1 MTFTQ
6 NAAYQH
12 ADGSDLADNV
22 YSIDVVITDSDG
34 NSVTQTVNV
43 DISDDS
49 PSAVADTD
57 SVVEGADIT
66 GGDVLGNDS
75 AGADGYASAGAVVAV
90 GTASGATG
98 GVASAIT
105 GSKGTLTL
113 NADGSYTYAANP
125 GAAPGTDVFYYTI
138 EDADG
143 DTSETTLTITITE
156 SNLGATVDGD
166 IQTSDADL
174 ASVHRA
180 DPAHWSWSFRQLSR
194 WRSLLMDGA
203 ESEGMLGPA
212 DFAVTRD
219 QSVAPPASV
228 PAPTLTDAEK
238 DAALASFIQL
248 VKTRPDLKDQVKS
261 ARNQDEVI
269 GLAQAQGF
277 AIDSLTLLR
286 SWSQVSDFT
295 KPTWFGWF
303 DD

>member
-1 MTFTQ
+1 MMANSELERFVQAIADDHGLATGIKTLGSHYDIV
-6 NAAYQH
+6 AY
-12 ADGSDLADNV
+12 ANIRG
-22 YSIDVVITDSDG
+22 YSI
-34 NSVTQTVNV
+34 
-43 DISDDS
+43 
-49 PSAVADTD
+49 
-57 SVVEGADIT
+57 
-66 GGDVLGNDS
+66 
-75 AGADGYASAGAVVAV
+75 
-90 GTASGATG
+90 
-98 GVASAIT
+98 
-105 GSKGTLTL
+105 TLAEWGRYL
-113 NADGSYTYAANP
+113 AMDLLQS
-125 GAAPGTDVFYYTI
+125 
-138 EDADG
+138 
-143 DTSETTLTITITE
+143 
-156 SNLGATVDGD
+156 
-166 IQTSDADL
+166 SDADL
-174 ASVHRA
+174 ASAHRA
-180 DPAHWSWSFRQLSR
+180 DPAHWSWAFRQLSR
-194 WRSLLMDGA
+194 WRALLMDGA

-286 SWSQVSDFT
+286 SWSQVSDFS

>member
-1 MTFTQ
+1 MMANSELERFVQAIADDHGLATGIKTLGSHYDIV
-6 NAAYQH
+6 AY
-12 ADGSDLADNV
+12 ANIRG
-22 YSIDVVITDSDG
+22 YSI
-34 NSVTQTVNV
+34 
-43 DISDDS
+43 
-49 PSAVADTD
+49 
-57 SVVEGADIT
+57 
-66 GGDVLGNDS
+66 
-75 AGADGYASAGAVVAV
+75 
-90 GTASGATG
+90 
-98 GVASAIT
+98 
-105 GSKGTLTL
+105 TLAEWGRYL
-113 NADGSYTYAANP
+113 AMDWLQS
-125 GAAPGTDVFYYTI
+125 
-138 EDADG
+138 
-143 DTSETTLTITITE
+143 
-156 SNLGATVDGD
+156 
-166 IQTSDADL
+166 SDADL
-174 ASVHRA
+174 ASAHRA
-180 DPAHWSWSFRQLSR
+180 DPAHWSWAFRQLSR
-194 WRSLLMDGA
+194 WRALLMDGA

-286 SWSQVSDFT
+286 SWSQVSDFS